1 MITYAIKKAEKLGA
15 TDAVAQLSRES
26 RSQIRFANNTMTT
39 LQNWETE
46 KLELFLSFNKRIV
59 STSLDMITK
68 KSIDA
73 ALANL
78 AKLAKT
84 AKPKEDFGGIA
95 DGPFKYKKVAGC
107 YDKRVLNADL
117 ADKVDAAMNAALKK
131 AGKTAGVLYAGE
143 EAVELATS
151 GGAHAADK
159 GTSIELSLRAFCAK
173 DESGHSVSCARSL
186 SDFNPE
192 SAGSKAALLASLAK
206 NPVEGSPG
214 KYDVVFDPMAFAD
227 LAALTACFASA
238 FYVET
243 GFSFLA
249 DKLGKAVASPAVG
262 ISDAGNMAGGFGTE
276 SFDDEGVPT
285 QTTEIIKRGTLN
297 TYLHN
302 TSTAR
307 KYLVRTTA
315 NAGLINPSPRNVVLQ
330 PGNRSKDDLIGGV
343 KSGLYI
349 TNVWYTRFQNYK
361 TSDFSTIPRDA
372 VLVIKDGEFV
382 GSIKNVRITENLEG
396 LLKKVMA
403 VSNRPEWVHWWEVET
418 PVYLPYVLAEKVNIT
433 KPTM

>member
-1 MITYAIKKAEKLGA
+1 MITYAIKRAEKAGA
-15 TDAVAQLSRES
+15 NDAVAHFSKEN

-59 STSLDMITK
+59 STSLDVVTK
-68 KSIDA
+68 KSVDA
-73 ALANL
+73 AVANL
-78 AKLAKT
+78 AKLAKS

-95 DGPFKYKKVAGC
+95 AGPFKYGKIAGG
-107 YDKRVLNADL
+107 YDKRILNADL
-117 ADKVDAAMNAALKK
+117 ADKVDASINSALKK
-131 AGKTAGVLYAGE
+131 SVKTAGVLYAGE
-143 EAVELATS
+143 ESVELATS
-151 GGAHAADK
+151 GGIHASDK

-173 DESGHSVSCARSL
+173 DESGHSVSCSRSM
-186 SDFNPE
+186 SDFHPE
-192 SAGSKAALLASLAK
+192 AAGQKAALLASLAK
-206 NPVEGSPG
+206 NPTEGSPG
-214 KYDVVFDPMAFAD
+214 KYDVLFDPMAFAD
-227 LAALTACFASA
+227 LTGLAASFASA
-238 FYVET
+238 FYVES

-249 DKLGKAVASPAVG
+249 DKLGKPVASPAVS
-262 ISDAGNMAGGFGTE
+262 ISDAGNMPGGYGTE

-307 KYLVRTTA
+307 KYLVKTTA
-315 NAGLINPSPRNVVLQ
+315 NAGLLNPNPRNVVLQ
-330 PGNRSKDDLIGGV
+330 PGSRSKEDLISGI

-372 VLVIKDGEFV
+372 ILVIKDGEFI
-382 GSIKNVRITENLEG
+382 GSIKNIRITENLES
-396 LLKKVMA
+396 LLKKIIA
-403 VSNRPEWVHWWEVET
+403 VSNRPEWVHWWEVQT
-418 PVYLPYVLAEKVNIT
+418 PVYLPYVFAEKVNIT
-433 KPTM
+433 KSTM

>member
-15 TDAVAQLSRES
+15 TDAVAQLSKEN

-46 KLELFLSFNKRIV
+46 RLELFLSFNKRIV
-59 STSLDMITK
+59 STGLDMVTK

-73 ALANL
+73 AIVDL
-78 AKLAKT
+78 AKLAKA

-95 DGPFKYKKVAGC
+95 DGPFKYRKIAGC
-107 YDKRVLNADL
+107 YDKRILNADL
-117 ADKVDAAMNAALKK
+117 ADKVDGAINAALKK
-131 AGKTAGVLYAGE
+131 AQKAAGVLYAGE

-151 GGAHAADK
+151 GGVHAADK

-173 DESGHSVSCARSL
+173 DESGHSVSCSRSMPG
-186 SDFNPE
+186 FNPE
-192 SAGSKAALLASLAK
+192 SAGAKAASLAGLAK
-206 NPVEGSPG
+206 DPVEGSPG

-227 LAALTACFASA
+227 LAALTASFASA

-249 DKLGKAVASPAVG
+249 DKLGKPVASPAVS
-262 ISDAGNMAGGFGTE
+262 ISDAGNMAGGFGSG
-276 SFDDEGVPT
+276 SFDDEGVPA

-307 KYLVRTTA
+307 KYLVKTTG
-315 NAGLINPSPRNVVLQ
+315 NAGLINPNPRNVVLQ
-330 PGNRSKDDLIGGV
+330 PGSRSKEELISNV

-372 VLVIKDGEFV
+372 ILVIKDGEFI
-382 GSIKNVRITENLEG
+382 GSLKNVRITENLEG
-396 LLKKVMA
+396 LLKKIVA
-403 VSNRPEWVHWWEVET
+403 VSNRPEWVHWWEVDT

>member
-15 TDAVAQLSRES
+15 TDAVAQLAKER

-39 LQNWETE
+39 LQNWDVE

-59 STSLDMITK
+59 STSLDIITK

-73 ALANL
+73 AIANL
-78 AKLAKT
+78 AKLAKS

-95 DGPFKYKKVAGC
+95 AGPFKYKKIAGG
-107 YDKRVLNADL
+107 YDKKILNCDL
-117 ADKVDAAMNAALKK
+117 ADKVEAAMNSALKK
-131 AGKTAGVLYAGE
+131 AQKTAGVLYAAE
-143 EAVELATS
+143 DSVELATS
-151 GGAHAADK
+151 GGAHASDK

-173 DESGHSVSCARSL
+173 DESGHALSCSRSL
-186 SDFNPE
+186 NDFNPE
-192 SAGSKAALLASLAK
+192 AAGSKAALLASLAK
-206 NPVEGSPG
+206 GPVEGTPS
-214 KYDVVFDPMAFAD
+214 KCDVLFDPMAFAD
-227 LAALTACFASA
+227 LAGLTASFASA
-238 FYVET
+238 FYVES

-249 DKLGKAVASPAVG
+249 DKLGKSVASPAVS
-262 ISDAGNMAGGFGTE
+262 ITDASDMAGGFGTE

-285 QTTEIIKRGTLN
+285 QTTEIVKKGVLN

-302 TSTAR
+302 TSTAK
-307 KYLVRTTA
+307 KYFVKTTA

-330 PGNRSKDDLIGGV
+330 PGSRSKDEILSGI
-343 KSGLYI
+343 KNGLYI
-349 TNVWYTRFQNYK
+349 TNVWYTRFQNYR

-372 VLVIKDGEFV
+372 ILVIKDGEFV
-382 GSIKNVRITENLEG
+382 GSVKNVRITENLEA
-396 LLKKVMA
+396 LLKKITA
-403 VSNRPEWVHWWEVET
+403 VSNRPEWVHWWEVQT

>member
-1 MITYAIKKAEKLGA
+1 MITYAVKKAVKLGA
-15 TDAVAQLSRES
+15 TDAVAQLSKEN

-59 STSLDMITK
+59 STTIDIITK
-68 KSIDA
+68 KSVDDA
-73 ALANL
+73 VANL

-84 AKPKEDFGGIA
+84 ARPKEDFGGIA
-95 DGPFKYKKVAGC
+95 QGPFKYRKIAGG
-107 YDKRVLNADL
+107 YDKRILNCDL
-117 ADKVDAAMNAALKK
+117 ADKVDGAINAALKN
-131 AGKTAGVLYAGE
+131 AQKTAGVLYAGE
-143 EAVELATS
+143 ESVELATS
-151 GGAHAADK
+151 GGAHASEK

-173 DESGHSVSCARSL
+173 DESGHSVSCSKSL
-186 SDFNPE
+186 SGFNPE
-192 SAGSKAALLASLAK
+192 AAGSKAALLARLAK
-206 NPVEGSPG
+206 SPVEGSPG
-214 KYDVVFDPMAFAD
+214 KYDVLFDPMAFAD
-227 LAALTACFASA
+227 LVALTAGFASA

-249 DKLGKAVASPAVG
+249 DKLGKPVASPAVS
-262 ISDAGNMAGGFGTE
+262 ISDAANMPGGFGTE

-285 QTTEIIKRGTLN
+285 QTTDIIKRGTLN

-307 KYLVRTTA
+307 KYLVKTTA
-315 NAGLINPSPRNVVLQ
+315 NAGLINPSPRNVVLE
-330 PGNRSKDDLIGGV
+330 PGPRSKEDMIKNIRD
-343 KSGLYI
+343 GLYI

-372 VLVIKDGEFV
+372 ILVIKDGEFV
-382 GSIKNVRITENLEG
+382 GSVKNVRITENLEG
-396 LLKKVMA
+396 LLKRVAA
-403 VSNRPEWVHWWEVET
+403 VSNKPEWVHWWEVQT

-433 KPTM
+433 KSTM